1 MERLSTPV
9 FLIGGGRDT
18 ISPPGDLEVL
28 KNAAPAGTRTL
39 LIPEANHFVVGY
51 WFQEIA
57 QPVTTWFGERLA
69 AEPLGD

>member
-1 MERLSTPV
+1 
-9 FLIGGGRDT
+9 
-18 ISPPGDLEVL
+18 
-28 KNAAPAGTRTL
+28 L

-57 QPVTTWFGERLA
+57 QPVTSWFGERLA